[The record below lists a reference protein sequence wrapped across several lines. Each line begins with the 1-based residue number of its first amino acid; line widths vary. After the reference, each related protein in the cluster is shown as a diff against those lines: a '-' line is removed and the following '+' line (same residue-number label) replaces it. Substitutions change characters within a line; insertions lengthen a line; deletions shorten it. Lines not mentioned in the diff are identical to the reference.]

1 MTPASS
7 GAAACAGVL
16 LAAGE
21 SSRMG
26 RPKQTLDWLGE
37 PLAVYQTRQ
46 LLEAGVGQAVVVLG
60 HEVSTVRPLVEAVE
74 DPRLTIVVNPD
85 YRDGKTSS
93 IKAGLRAV
101 DPGAASLLLL
111 AADQPRPA
119 ALLRRLAEAHED
131 QGALISIPA
140 YRGKHGHPPIF
151 AAALLPEL
159 LRITEE
165 GRGVREVIQRHSGR
179 HPRGGGRRSAG
190 ADEPEHARRLRARPR
205 AGLVRPATGA
215 VGVAG
220 AALPLT
226 RPLAMLD

>member
-1 MTPASS
+1 MTPAES
-7 GAAACAGVL
+7 GATACAGVL

-37 PLAVYQTRQ
+37 PLVVYQTRQ

-60 HEVSTVRPLVEAVE
+60 HEVSTVRPLVEVVE

-85 YRDGKTSS
+85 YREGKTSS

-101 DPGAASLLLL
+101 GPGAASLLLL

-119 ALLRRLAEAHED
+119 SLLRRLAEAHEN

-140 YRGKHGHPPIF
+140 HRGKHGHPPIF
-151 AAALLPEL
+151 TAALLPEL

-165 GRGVREVIQRHSGR
+165 GRGVREVIQRHSGSIR
-179 HPRGGGRRSAG
+179 EVAVDDPLVLTNLNTRE
-190 ADEPEHARRLRARPR
+190 DYEHALALASSGPQREP
-205 AGLVRPATGA
+205 GA
-215 VGVAG
+215 
-220 AALPLT
+220 
-226 RPLAMLD
+226 

>member
-1 MTPASS
+1 MTPAES
-7 GAAACAGVL
+7 GATACAGVL

-26 RPKQTLDWLGE
+26 RPKQTLNWLGE
-37 PLAVYQTRQ
+37 PLVVYQTRQ
-46 LLEAGVGQAVVVLG
+46 LLEAGMGQAVVVLG

-85 YRDGKTSS
+85 YREGKTSS

-101 DPGAASLLLL
+101 GPGAASLLLL

-119 ALLRRLAEAHED
+119 ALLRRLAEAHKN

-151 AAALLPEL
+151 DASLLPEL

-165 GRGVREVIQRHSGR
+165 GRGVREVIQRHSGSIR
-179 HPRGGGRRSAG
+179 EVAVDDPLVLTNLNTRE
-190 ADEPEHARRLRARPR
+190 DYERA
-205 AGLVRPATGA
+205 L
-215 VGVAG
+215 
-220 AALPLT
+220 ALASSGPQ
-226 RPLAMLD
+226 REAEA